1 MESGWSP
8 GREKGGGGPVVLSE
22 ENTHNET
29 EVFIIWNIN
38 IIFICYLK
46 QITITCIHWSNQCQH
61 HQNILI
67 IYLFLRL
74 VFPGSARGSW
84 GTEGENPWAWGL
96 LINKYISNDFDYSY
110 HCFRTCSSLP
120 TGHRR
125 KFLGIVKNVPRIQA
139 ISATNGITWSY
150 IQRRISNK
158 HQSFPRIWRERVK
171 TFLLTLRIRRSSRR
185 RWSTSRQIKRSGVSR
200 HFQIFLIWHFHP
212 TTTSSQRIITTLK
225 PRLVLKETHLCLPR
239 KMSLTW
245 QTAVTWITASP
256 SFWSNLFPLAWYS
269 SRFTKTTFVL
279 QWHTLEV
286 GLHLLQ
292 IQSLCRLIFLLRL
305 FQIC

>member
-1 MESGWSP
+1 M
-8 GREKGGGGPVVLSE
+8 KYQ
-22 ENTHNET
+22 HNLYMLT
-29 EVFIIWNIN
+29 
-38 IIFICYLK
+38 
-46 QITITCIHWSNQCQH
+46 TTCIHWSNQCQH

-84 GTEGENPWAWGL
+84 GTEGENPWGWGL
-96 LINKYISNDFDYSY
+96 MINKYISNDFGYSY
-110 HCFRTCSSLP
+110 HCFRICSSLH
-120 TGHRR
+120 TG
-125 KFLGIVKNVPRIQA
+125 
-139 ISATNGITWSY
+139 
-150 IQRRISNK
+150 
-158 HQSFPRIWRERVK
+158 WRERVK

-225 PRLVLKETHLCLPR
+225 PRLVLKETHLSLPR

-245 QTAVTWITASP
+245 QTATSWKIVTPRKMVASP
-256 SFWSNLFPLAWYS
+256 SFWSNLSPLAWYS